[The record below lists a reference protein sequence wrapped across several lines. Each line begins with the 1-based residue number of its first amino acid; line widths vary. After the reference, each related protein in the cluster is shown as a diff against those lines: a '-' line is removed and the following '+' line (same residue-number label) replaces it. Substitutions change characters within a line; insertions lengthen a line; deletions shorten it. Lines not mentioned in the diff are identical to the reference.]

1 MTHVDIHI
9 DQKHA
14 PTHSLTPRG
23 VDPLDAFLD
32 TVTAQS
38 VTGQKTF
45 TGVAPGG
52 TQNRLPLLGTG
63 PSVGSHAARKSY
75 VDSRL

>member
-1 MTHVDIHI
+1 MVPHI
-9 DQKHA
+9 DTHIDRKHA
-14 PTHSLTPRG
+14 TTHSLTPQG
-23 VDPLDAFLD
+23 VDPLDQFLD

-52 TQNRLPLLGTG
+52 TQVRLPLLGTG
-63 PSVGSHAARKSY
+63 PSIGSHAVRKSY
-75 VDSRL
+75 VDAQ